1 LTKPFCAHF
10 AQFLSS
16 LAFDKKATAL
26 RRSFLVPTFVY
37 RHRPIS
43 HLLIRMPVSSMTEL
57 PRRAGRVLSDRKV
70 MNSRR
75 AQLATRQRCAG
86 GKVAV
91 SDGFSATGSSCT
103 TSGFGTT
110 YVTSGEYQCS
120 RFIETRI
127 GIKRGA

>member
-1 LTKPFCAHF
+1 
-10 AQFLSS
+10 
-16 LAFDKKATAL
+16 
-26 RRSFLVPTFVY
+26 
-37 RHRPIS
+37 
-43 HLLIRMPVSSMTEL
+43 
-57 PRRAGRVLSDRKV
+57 

-75 AQLATRQRCAG
+75 AQLAKRQRCAG

-91 SDGFSATGSSCT
+91 SDGFSVTGSSCT

-110 YVTSGEYQCS
+110 YVASGEYQCS